1 LATVSC
7 EVTAVPDASD
17 PGVRSFPVPHV
28 LRPGEVV
35 ETHAVADESVIAVT
49 GERLIVV
56 EGDRTVLDIPFDE
69 LRRIQFDIERGR
81 KATLVIVPEHINNWP
96 QVVSIPIPNLR
107 ETALVLARIG
117 ERVNEVAS
125 KAG

>member
-1 LATVSC
+1 QELFGFSSVPHRNPHEPPPARHADFSIRRKNRRLIVATVLRPRATLATVSC

-56 EGDRTVLDIPFDE
+56 EGDRTGLD
-69 LRRIQFDIERGR
+69 R
-81 KATLVIVPEHINNWP
+81 K
-96 QVVSIPIPNLR
+96 
-107 ETALVLARIG
+107 
-117 ERVNEVAS
+117 
-125 KAG
+125 